1 MHERRGFTGEEA
13 ARLLRL
19 KPHQI
24 ADLVDRGF
32 LRASVWR
39 GRRGPKGS
47 RLFSMFDLIA
57 IRSAHE
63 LIRIGVVGD
72 RLRRACRRLR
82 DLERRRLRRAL
93 LLVTHAGEV
102 LHVPNRSEL
111 LALLQHQQRPVG
123 HVVLDV
129 ERIAQQVETMVDRQ
143 GALSAGVGRARS
155 TLAGRM
161 RSRDAH

>member
-1 MHERRGFTGEEA
+1 MSEKQGFTGEQA
-13 ARLLRL
+13 ARLLKL

-32 LRASVWR
+32 LRPSVWR

-47 RLFSMFDLIA
+47 RLFSKFDLVT
-57 IRSAHE
+57 IRSVHE
-63 LIRIGVVGD
+63 LIRIGVVGN

-82 DLERRRLRRAL
+82 DLERRGLRRAL

-102 LHVPNRSEL
+102 LHVPHPSEL

-129 ERIAQQVETMVDRQ
+129 ERIVRHVETMVDR
-143 GALSAGVGRARS
+143 
-155 TLAGRM
+155 
-161 RSRDAH
+161 RDG

>member
-1 MHERRGFTGEEA
+1 MSERQGFTGEEA
-13 ARLLRL
+13 ARLLKL

-32 LRASVWR
+32 LRPSVWR

-47 RLFSMFDLIA
+47 RLFSKFDLIT
-57 IRSAHE
+57 IRSVHE

-82 DLERRRLRRAL
+82 ELERRGLRRAL

-102 LHVPNRSEL
+102 LHVPHASDL
-111 LALLQHQQRPVG
+111 LALLQHHQRPVG

-129 ERIAQQVETMVDRQ
+129 ERIVRHVETVLDR
-143 GALSAGVGRARS
+143 
-155 TLAGRM
+155 
-161 RSRDAH
+161 RDG

>member
-1 MHERRGFTGEEA
+1 MADDRNGFTGDEA
-13 ARLLRL
+13 ARLLKL

-32 LRASVWR
+32 LKPSVWR

-47 RLFSMFDLIA
+47 RLFSLRDLVT

-72 RLRRACRRLR
+72 RLRRACRLIG
-82 DLERRRLRRAL
+82 DLERRGRRHVM
-93 LLVTHAGEV
+93 LLVTHAGDV
-102 LHVPNRSEL
+102 LHVANRAQLGPL
-111 LALLQHQQRPVG
+111 LRQRMRPVS

-129 ERIAQQVETMVDRQ
+129 ERISREV
-143 GALSAGVGRARS
+143 GATVRRRRG
-155 TLAGRM
+155 
-161 RSRDAH
+161 

>member
-1 MHERRGFTGEEA
+1 MISGRQGFTSEEA
-13 ARLLRL
+13 ARLLKL
-19 KPHQI
+19 KPHQV

-32 LRASVWR
+32 LIPSIWR

-47 RLFSMFDLIA
+47 RLFSLFDLIA

-82 DLERRRLRRAL
+82 DLERRSLRRAL

-102 LHVPNRSEL
+102 LPVPHRSEL
-111 LALLQHQQRPVG
+111 LGLLRHRQRPVG

-129 ERIAQQVETMVDRQ
+129 ERIVAQVERTVDRR
-143 GALSAGVGRARS
+143 GR
-155 TLAGRM
+155 
-161 RSRDAH
+161 

>member
-1 MHERRGFTGEEA
+1 MSDREGFTGEEA
-13 ARLLRL
+13 ARLLKL

-32 LRASVWR
+32 LTPSIWR

-47 RLFSMFDLIA
+47 RRFSVFDLIA

-82 DLERRRLRRAL
+82 DLERRSLRRAL

-102 LHVPNRSEL
+102 LHVPNRSAL
-111 LALLQHQQRPVG
+111 LALLRHRQRPIG

-129 ERIAQQVETMVDRQ
+129 ERIAEQVATIVDRR
-143 GALSAGVGRARS
+143 GR
-155 TLAGRM
+155 
-161 RSRDAH
+161 